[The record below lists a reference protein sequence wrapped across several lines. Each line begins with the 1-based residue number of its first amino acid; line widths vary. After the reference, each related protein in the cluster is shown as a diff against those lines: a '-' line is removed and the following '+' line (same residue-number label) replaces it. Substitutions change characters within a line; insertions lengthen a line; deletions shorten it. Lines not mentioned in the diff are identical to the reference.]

1 MLGHMSTWLL
11 RLFQI
16 TLTHPKCG
24 WQEKDMGAR
33 WTLGIFMFE
42 LFYGTTPFKG
52 MDHELTLANIVA
64 RTLEFSKEPT
74 IPSAAKDLISLLL
87 AKDPIRRLGS
97 SLGASAVKR
106 HPFFQ
111 GVNWAFLMCTRPP
124 FRPPPFRKELLS
136 DEICPETHVNYY

>member
-1 MLGHMSTWLL
+1 MAGEGHGSAVDW
-11 RLFQI
+11 
-16 TLTHPKCG
+16 
-24 WQEKDMGAR
+24 

-64 RTLEFSKEPT
+64 RALEFPKEPT
-74 IPSAAKDLISLLL
+74 IPSAAKDLIAQLL

-111 GVNWAFLMCTRPP
+111 GVNWALLMCTRPP
-124 FRPPPFRKELLS
+124 FLPPPFRKELLS
-136 DEICPETHVNYY
+136 DDIYPDTHVDYY